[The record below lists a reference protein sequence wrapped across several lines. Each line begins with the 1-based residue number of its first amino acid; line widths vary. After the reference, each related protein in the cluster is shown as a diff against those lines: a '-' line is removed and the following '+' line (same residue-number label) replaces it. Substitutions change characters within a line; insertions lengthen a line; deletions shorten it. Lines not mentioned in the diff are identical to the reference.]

1 MQKGAKFTII
11 SAKEVNMT
19 GPFLIFLFV
28 ILLAIP
34 GFYVITRAIFPKH
47 SKRSARILSYI
58 LTGLLVAILA
68 IVMFA
73 NL

>member
-1 MQKGAKFTII
+1 
-11 SAKEVNMT
+11 MT

-47 SKRSARILSYI
+47 SKRSARIISYI

-68 IVMFA
+68 AVMFT

>member
-1 MQKGAKFTII
+1 MI
-11 SAKEVNMT
+11 

-47 SKRSARILSYI
+47 SKRSARIVSYI
-58 LTGLLVAILA
+58 LTGLLVAILVT
-68 IVMFA
+68 IMFS

>member
-1 MQKGAKFTII
+1 
-11 SAKEVNMT
+11 MT

-28 ILLAIP
+28 ILLAVP

-47 SKRSARILSYI
+47 SKRSARIISYI

-68 IVMFA
+68 IAMFA

>member
-1 MQKGAKFTII
+1 
-11 SAKEVNMT
+11 MT
-19 GPFLIFLFV
+19 GLFLIFVFV

-34 GFYVITRAIFPKH
+34 GFYVMTRAIFPKH
-47 SKRSARILSYI
+47 SKRSARIVSYI

-68 IVMFA
+68 AIMFS